1 MVHGP
6 NESPCPTP
14 QLGPQPSTPHP
25 PHTHTPCRN
34 HLPPSSSPHSIL
46 SHLRHQVSLSQG
58 APPPTLLLGLP
69 RQTQVHPSRPA
80 ATSHTWGTL
89 SQLSSARSIPHTPG
103 DSLRRLTAHCHGP
116 SPRPSPP
123 HRGRGLCSLRHFFA
137 GASHGTGNGLRLYR
151 MLVTLLPSAWL
162 AACPFSGS
170 RCSLCPKG
178 WELPCELQKP
188 GGS

>member
-1 MVHGP
+1 MWCMAQTRAPARSPSLAP
-6 NESPCPTP
+6 NQALLTP
-14 QLGPQPSTPHP
+14 P
-25 PHTHTPCRN
+25 PHTPEATFLPPARHTPSSLTFVTKCPFPKVPCLLPCSWVSPGKLRFILPGL
-34 HLPPSSSPHSIL
+34 LPPATAGGRCLSSPPLAASRIPPGTHS
-46 SHLRHQVSLSQG
+46 
-58 APPPTLLLGLP
+58 A
-69 RQTQVHPSRPA
+69 
-80 ATSHTWGTL
+80 
-89 SQLSSARSIPHTPG
+89 
-103 DSLRRLTAHCHGP
+103 RLTAHCHGP
-116 SPRPSPP
+116 SPWPSPP